1 VIYQNHQKG
10 GKSCRTFLFPIHSL
24 IKCKQEQT
32 ELGISTGTHSN
43 VGVGSTVSTFI
54 PLSKA
59 LWPNLLS
66 TAASSVRVQSAT
78 HSGTYKRTVGRPSL
92 GSTGSPSRSSSL
104 WGTVERDED
113 NNNTHLELSHLESRT
128 VAGRY
133 RDEVS
138 GSWIFRHRGP
148 SFDSIRPLLDHTDNN
163 TDPIPTSFWVSSSS
177 SHTSPST
184 TVELPDISL
193 TRTTR
198 PYSSRRTIENEI

>member
-1 VIYQNHQKG
+1 VIHQFHQKG

-32 ELGISTGTHSN
+32 DLGILTGTDSK

-59 LWPNLLS
+59 LWPDLLS
-66 TAASSVRVQSAT
+66 TAASSVRVQSVNNN
-78 HSGTYKRTVGRPSL
+78 GIYKGPVGRPSFGGQRGLHLARSLVFSL
-92 GSTGSPSRSSSL
+92 GNRRTGRGQQQHSFRTFTPR
-104 WGTVERDED
+104 VE
-113 NNNTHLELSHLESRT
+113 TIS
-128 VAGRY
+128 GRY

-148 SFDSIRPLLDHTDNN
+148 SFDSIRPLLHHTDNN

-177 SHTSPST
+177 SHTSP
-184 TVELPDISL
+184 
-193 TRTTR
+193 
-198 PYSSRRTIENEI
+198 